1 MCICFNY
8 ANAILNENSCIGAK
22 PAFYRLFVSIFLSRR
37 YVMLLK
43 ASSTKSMTV
52 EQQADLENLR
62 NLMFVRSEQSFVED
76 FDHTEIDC
84 MIVDTIQLTLYVMN
98 VVRK

>member
-1 MCICFNY
+1 
-8 ANAILNENSCIGAK
+8 
-22 PAFYRLFVSIFLSRR
+22 
-37 YVMLLK
+37 
-43 ASSTKSMTV
+43 MTV